1 MELAEQVTLVKIFTY
16 GGFSKPG
23 TEQVRVEIR
32 GGLNRNRDV
41 WWDHMALVETQSS
54 CFLCSIFGYLGSVQ
68 LLALVPHARK

>member
-1 MELAEQVTLVKIFTY
+1 M
-16 GGFSKPG
+16 
-23 TEQVRVEIR
+23 RVEIR

-68 LLALVPHARK
+68 LLALAPHARK